1 MNLPR
6 NIATLVVACLCTA
19 PALAL
24 AQTGRGAE
32 NYPNKT
38 VRLLVGLAPGGN
50 PDTFARLTAKALT
63 DSFGQPFVVE
73 NRPGAGS
80 NVAADAVAKSAPD
93 GHTLLIG
100 GTGIFTINPLIFPNM
115 PFDPY
120 RDLMP
125 VTLSVATT
133 MWLVVHPSVPA
144 RSTAE
149 LIALAKSS
157 PKALPY
163 ASAGNGSIHH
173 ITMEEFK
180 AQAGVDFTHIPF
192 KGAGQ
197 AVPAMLTGEVPLAFI
212 GYPTIGQAVKA
223 GRLRVLAFS
232 MGRRSTLTPE
242 VPTVSES
249 GLPGFD
255 MSGATGVFATAGTPR
270 LIINKLAQAFND
282 AIRLPEVAQRL
293 TAAGLE
299 MIGSTP
305 EEFEKRIRADGERD
319 ARMVKRLGLRG
330 E

>member
-1 MNLPR
+1 MPR
-6 NIATLVVACLCTA
+6 KIALLMIAYLCCSA
-19 PALAL
+19 GAL
-24 AQTGRGAE
+24 AQSGRGNE

-50 PDTFARLTAKALT
+50 PDTFARLTAKALS

-73 NRPGAGS
+73 NRPGASS

-100 GTGIFTINPLIFPNM
+100 GTGIFTINPLIYRNM

-120 RDLMP
+120 RDLAP

-144 RSTAE
+144 RTTAE
-149 LIALAKSS
+149 LIALARTS
-157 PKALPY
+157 PKPLAY

-197 AVPAMLTGEVPLAFI
+197 AVPAMLTGEVPIAFI

-232 MGRRSTLTPE
+232 MGRRSSLTPE
-242 VPTVSES
+242 VPTVGES

-255 MSGATGVFATAGTPR
+255 MSGATGVFVAAGTPR
-270 LIINKLAQAFND
+270 PIIIRLSQAFND

-293 TAAGLE
+293 TAIGLE
-299 MIGSTP
+299 TIGSTP
-305 EEFEKRIRADGERD
+305 EEFEKRIRSDTERD
-319 ARMVKRLGLRG
+319 ALMVKRLGLRG

>member
-1 MNLPR
+1 MSRKFALLF
-6 NIATLVVACLCTA
+6 IASLCFSA
-19 PALAL
+19 GAL
-24 AQTGRGAE
+24 AQSGRGAE
-32 NYPNKT
+32 AYPNKT

-50 PDTFARLTAKALT
+50 PDTFARLTAKALS

-80 NVAADAVAKSAPD
+80 NLAADAVAKSTPD

-100 GTGIFTINPLIFPNM
+100 GVGIFTINPHIYKNM
-115 PFDPY
+115 PFDPI
-120 RDLMP
+120 RDLTP

-133 MWLVVHPSVPA
+133 MWLVVHPSVAA
-144 RSTAE
+144 RTTAE
-149 LIALAKSS
+149 LIALAKSL
-157 PKALPY
+157 PKPLAY

-180 AQAGVDFTHIPF
+180 AKAGVDFTHIPF

-197 AVPAMLTGEVPLAFI
+197 AVPAMLTGEVPIAFI

-232 MGRRSTLTPE
+232 MARRSSLTPE
-242 VPTVSES
+242 VPTVGES

-255 MSGATGVFATAGTPR
+255 MSGATGVFVAAGTPR
-270 LIINKLAQAFND
+270 PIIIKLSQAFND
-282 AIRLPEVAQRL
+282 AIRLPDVAQRL
-293 TAAGLE
+293 TSIGLE
-299 MIGSTP
+299 TIGSTP
-305 EEFEKRIRADGERD
+305 EEFEKRIRSETEHD
-319 ARMVKRLGLRG
+319 ALMVKRLGLRG

>member
-1 MNLPR
+1 MNRSCAVAQAVLLATFFAAAPR
-6 NIATLVVACLCTA
+6 LE
-19 PALAL
+19 
-24 AQTGRGAE
+24 AQS
-32 NYPNKT
+32 YPSKP
-38 VRLLVGLAPGGN
+38 VRLIVGLAPGGN
-50 PDTFARLTAKALT
+50 PDTFARLTARALS
-63 DSFGQPFVVE
+63 DSLGQQFVVE

-80 NVAADAVAKSAPD
+80 NLAADAVAKSAPD

-100 GTGIFTINPLIFPNM
+100 GSGIFNVNPLIFRNM

-120 RDLMP
+120 RDLAP

-144 RSTAE
+144 RTTAE
-149 LIALAKSS
+149 FIAYAKAAPKPLAF
-157 PKALPY
+157 

-180 AQAGVDFTHIPF
+180 AQAGIELTHIPF

-197 AVPAMLTGEVPLAFI
+197 AVPAMLTGEVPVAFI

-232 MGRRSTLTPE
+232 MARRSSLTPE
-242 VPTVSES
+242 VQTVAES

-255 MSGATGVFATAGTPR
+255 MAGGTGVFVAAGTPR
-270 LIINKLAQAFND
+270 PIINKLSQAFNE
-282 AIRLPEVAQRL
+282 AIKVPDVAQRL

-299 MIGSTP
+299 LIGTTP
-305 EEFEKRIRADGERD
+305 EEFEKRIRAEADRD
-319 ARMVKRLGLRG
+319 ARMVKRLGLNG